1 MCSFAWVSKK
11 RKTNQKQLGRM
22 GELLAALELEGMGY
36 ETSLVDAP
44 GYDLIVNYN
53 DRPLRI
59 QVKSGHPFA
68 KNATSKTKRYT
79 YQTNVG
85 AEKRPLGRA
94 SADVLCVVA
103 SDLRKCLFIIV
114 PKKGFG
120 TSLKMY
126 PSAFSEDNVMQESWE
141 KCLKKLA
148 PSREETRDR
157 CGCNRG

>member
-44 GYDLIVNYN
+44 GYDLIVNYKH
-53 DRPLRI
+53 RQLRNHLT
-59 QVKSGHPFA
+59 SGLLFA
-68 KNATSKTKRYT
+68 NNATSKTKPNK
-79 YQTNVG
+79 YQPNVG
-85 AEKRPLGRA
+85 GQKRPLGGA
-94 SADVLCVVA
+94 SADILCVVA

-114 PKKGFG
+114 PKKGFA

-126 PSAFSEDNVMQESWE
+126 PSAFAEDNIMQESWE